1 MTLHRL
7 MGRKSLAVFG
17 DLVLGIRLIKVWFI
31 FGGIVPEFRI
41 DRVAKSTS

>member
-7 MGRKSLAVFG
+7 RGRKSLVVSG

-31 FGGIVPEFRI
+31 FGGIVPEFRT
-41 DRVAKSTS
+41 DRVAESTS